1 VFLSQKAACTTCHA
15 MGYAGGRVGPDLTKI
30 GGVRTP
36 ADLLE
41 AIVLPSASF
50 VRSYEPVV
58 VLTDDGRSFA
68 GIIREETVAEVMLQT
83 SATATERIRRAAI
96 ESLQAGTVSLMP
108 KGYDTLLTPQEV
120 ADLVAF
126 LARAK

>member
-1 VFLSQKAACTTCHA
+1 
-15 MGYAGGRVGPDLTKI
+15 
-30 GGVRTP
+30 
-36 ADLLE
+36 
-41 AIVLPSASF
+41 
-50 VRSYEPVV
+50 

-68 GIIREETVAEVMLQT
+68 GIIREETAAEVMLQT

>member
-1 VFLSQKAACTTCHA
+1 MDAARAAERAAYTRLLARLPTGDPTRGHAVFLSQKAACTTCHA

-68 GIIREETVAEVMLQT
+68 GIIREE
-83 SATATERIRRAAI
+83 
-96 ESLQAGTVSLMP
+96 
-108 KGYDTLLTPQEV
+108 
-120 ADLVAF
+120 
-126 LARAK
+126 

>member
-68 GIIREETVAEVMLQT
+68 GIIREETAAEVMLQT